1 MMTGIFITF
10 EGPDGAGKTT
20 QLTLLAD
27 YLRQQGH
34 VVRLTREPGGTPLSD
49 KIRTLL
55 LDPSHSEMDART
67 EALLYM
73 ASRAQH
79 VAEVIEPGL
88 VRGEVILCDR
98 FADSTVVYQGAARR
112 LAKQELLAI
121 NRFATGGLTPSL
133 TILLDC
139 DTRLLTDRRK
149 DRGGQDRIEQE
160 AECFHDK
167 VRQGFLDLAE
177 AEPER
182 IKLVSAKES
191 VNDVHDVIVNLV
203 EEFLRRRG
211 KREDK

>member
-1 MMTGIFITF
+1 MTGVFITF

-27 YLRQQGH
+27 YLRQRGLE
-34 VVRLTREPGGTPLSD
+34 VRLTREPGGTPLSD

-55 LDPSHSEMDART
+55 LDPSNSEMNART

-88 VRGEVILCDR
+88 ARGEIILCDR

-112 LAKQELLAI
+112 LAKQELLTI
-121 NRFATGGLTPSL
+121 NRFATGGRTPSL

-139 DTRLLTDRRK
+139 DTTLLTDRCQ

-160 AECFHDK
+160 EKSFHEK
-167 VRQGFLDLAE
+167 VRQGFLDLAA

-182 IKLVSAKES
+182 IKLVAAEGSIS
-191 VNDVHDVIVNLV
+191 DVHAAIVNLV

-211 KREDK
+211 QA

>member
-1 MMTGIFITF
+1 MTGSFITF

-20 QLTLLAD
+20 QLTLLAEH
-27 YLRQQGH
+27 LRRRGH
-34 VVRLTREPGGTPLSD
+34 TVRLTREPGGTPLSD
-49 KIRTLL
+49 KIRSLL

-79 VAEVIEPGL
+79 VAEVIGPGL
-88 VRGEVILCDR
+88 ARGEVILCDR

-121 NRFATGGLTPSL
+121 NRFATGGLIPDL

-139 DTRLLTDRRK
+139 DAVRLTGRRK
-149 DRGGQDRIEQE
+149 SRGGQDRIERE
-160 AECFHDK
+160 AEAFHDN
-167 VRQGFLDLAE
+167 VRQGFLDLAA

-182 IKLVSAKES
+182 IKLVAAEGS
-191 VNDVHDVIVNLV
+191 VTDVHNAIVKLV

-211 KREDK
+211 KREDQ